1 MVLPLIDPKFGYVE
15 DVEDVLEEYSY
26 RNLDYRDTVVPLW
39 KTLYKSSVQLYPYDK
54 RGDTFSGFFQG
65 KQNTTE
71 DQLQINLALCA
82 SIIQMGKQLR
92 DINNIHLELE
102 KINKE
107 IFFLHNEIVE
117 IKKQINKL

>member
-1 MVLPLIDPKFGYVE
+1 M
-15 DVEDVLEEYSY
+15 
-26 RNLDYRDTVVPLW
+26 
-39 KTLYKSSVQLYPYDK
+39 
-54 RGDTFSGFFQG
+54 
-65 KQNTTE
+65 
-71 DQLQINLALCA
+71 QLQINLALCA